1 MKIYFA
7 PAPTANYTKK
17 KVWSRSF
24 IWMEVLVN
32 LESNKQYPTLVQ
44 YGVKIHIPIQVMSAI
59 AFLDSL
65 KFTRFPSKDK
75 SETLSSII
83 CLPVIRQDKDRKCFR
98 KYRTQRGIVPQISGK
113 DSEKSILIR
122 EFVFLAWGKHGF
134 HNPTKKRSGA
144 NTPKRRFTKQIAYSR
159 REPSEITTS

>member
-44 YGVKIHIPIQVMSAI
+44 HGAETHIPIQVMSVI
-59 AFLDSL
+59 ALLDSL
-65 KFTRFPSKDK
+65 KFS
-75 SETLSSII
+75 
-83 CLPVIRQDKDRKCFR
+83 
-98 KYRTQRGIVPQISGK
+98 
-113 DSEKSILIR
+113 
-122 EFVFLAWGKHGF
+122 
-134 HNPTKKRSGA
+134 
-144 NTPKRRFTKQIAYSR
+144 RFTHYMYRMK
-159 REPSEITTS
+159 TTSNKLITNIL

>member
-65 KFTRFPSKDK
+65 KFSRFIEYT
-75 SETLSSII
+75 SEMKT
-83 CLPVIRQDKDRKCFR
+83 
-98 KYRTQRGIVPQISGK
+98 T
-113 DSEKSILIR
+113 
-122 EFVFLAWGKHGF
+122 
-134 HNPTKKRSGA
+134 
-144 NTPKRRFTKQIAYSR
+144 TKQTKINVLFYSYL
-159 REPSEITTS
+159 